1 MWNVREIFN
10 EFYKNYNRETVEE
23 AYGILPQR
31 SLFSKIYEK
40 NLFSVEIRFKNGI
53 FAMQLDT
60 ENIISMELMTVIAY
74 FFEKY
79 SSDRNCAYTK
89 EERNIKRFFTRGI
102 EEFIEF
108 GGKITLNIDRMDKEK
123 LIEIINGKP
132 VDSEL
137 RKKMIENFDMLQN
150 MQWSDY
156 KSKMID
162 ILKKEQEEKRIEE
175 ITCMDLPLD
184 WENAFAQDERT
195 ASVACESAADGL
207 ILSLN
212 NLGRVDIEYISQITG
227 KDCKTVIS
235 ALKGSIFQNPDRW
248 DECFYKGWETSEE
261 YLSGNLI
268 RKRKAAS
275 AANEKYNGYFAENI
289 EAIDKVLPPTVAA
302 KDIYVTL
309 GSPWIPADI
318 IDDFIRHLFGEPFF
332 YYGGDIVRKEK
343 TLEAMKTIHD
353 DITGTWEIPCKS
365 RYNHSVGVQKTY
377 GTQRMEALHILEKT
391 LNMKTV
397 SVMDEVSCPQNAS
410 GKKKEINREETVAA
424 VEKQK
429 KLIKEFQK
437 WVWEDE
443 ERKRRLEE
451 IFDDNFV
458 CVRRRIFDGS
468 FLEFRGMS
476 PDVKLYPYQKNA
488 VARIIF
494 SPNTLLAHDVG
505 SGKTYVMIAA
515 GQELKRMGISKK
527 NLYVVPN
534 NIVGQWQNIF
544 TQMYPDAKLLIVEP
558 KTFTP
563 QKREGVLKKI
573 RDFDYD
579 GIIMAYSCF
588 EQIPLSKAFYEEE
601 LKSKKELIETTVKDK
616 GKATSRLKKKREAVE
631 KALSE
636 VVVALDDIYNT
647 VYFDELGITRL
658 FVDEAH
664 NFKNVPIE
672 TKANMVLGISATG
685 SKRCRDM
692 MDKVLLVQKQN
703 NGGGV
708 IFATGTPITNSITDA
723 YIMQQ
728 YLQSGELALLGL
740 QSFDSWIG
748 MFAEKNTE
756 FEIDVDTSTYRLATR
771 FSKFHNLPE
780 LTSMLSYIA
789 DFHQVDETAG
799 IPSFDGYTDAIVAKT
814 PDFESYLKSISQ
826 RADDV
831 RKRMVNR
838 KDDNMLKITTDG
850 RKAALDLRLVDANA
864 VFTYQSKVA
873 RCAEN
878 VADIYLKTGKS
889 KSSQLIFCDTSTPK
903 ADFNIYDELKDRLCL
918 LGVPA
923 NEIAFIHDAETEAK
937 RNILFGKVRRGEI
950 RVLIGSTFKLGLGV
964 NIQERLIAL
973 HHIDVPWRPADMT
986 QREGRILRQGNTN
999 KKVYI
1004 YRYITEGSFDAY
1016 SWQLLETKQRFI
1028 TGLLSG
1034 SWAERSGADI
1044 EDTVLNYAEVKALA
1058 IGNPLVKER
1067 VEAANELSRYMVLQ
1081 AKLSESRLSL
1091 KRELMEIPVK
1101 IQEKLDLIEKC
1112 KSDIACFATWKR
1124 ANPPVKDKKVKE
1136 DALKKRKAL
1145 REFIGFAVKEN
1156 ILETKEKPLTTYC
1169 GFEIVLP
1176 ANMMREKPYIWLKN
1190 NGKYY
1195 VELGETDIGNLV
1207 RIDNTLE
1214 SLPEHL
1220 KKLTENLD
1228 ALRKREAD
1236 IRIELNK
1243 DEDFTEKI
1251 EMYKKM
1257 VNELDKKLG
1266 VNKK

>member
-53 FAMQLDT
+53 FAMQLNT

-137 RKKMIENFDMLQN
+137 RKKIIENFDMLQN

-175 ITCMDLPLD
+175 INCMDLPLD

-235 ALKGSIFQNPDRW
+235 ALKGSIFQNPDTW

-275 AANEKYNGYFAENI
+275 EANEKYNGYFAENI
-289 EAIDKVLPPTVAA
+289 EAINKVLPPTVAA

-309 GSPWIPADI
+309 GSPWIPTDI
-318 IDDFIRHLFGEPFF
+318 IDDFIHHLFGEPRF
-332 YYGGDIVRKEK
+332 YGKK
-343 TLEAMKTIHD
+343 LETMETIHD

-391 LNMKTV
+391 LNLKTV
-397 SVMDEVSCPQNAS
+397 AVMDEVSCPQNAS
-410 GKKKEINREETVAA
+410 GKKKVINRGETVAA

-476 PDVKLYPYQKNA
+476 PNVKLYPYQKNA
-488 VARIIF
+488 AARIIF

-588 EQIPLSKAFYEEE
+588 EHIPLSKAFYEEE
-601 LKSKKELIETTVKDK
+601 LKSQKELIEKTVTDK
-616 GKATSRLKKKREAVE
+616 GKTTSKLRKKQEAVE

-636 VVVALDDIYNT
+636 IVVALDDACDT
-647 VYFDELGITRL
+647 AYFDELGITRL

-664 NFKNVPIE
+664 NYKNVPIE

-685 SKRCRDM
+685 SKKCKDM

-703 NGGGV
+703 NGGV

-740 QSFDSWIG
+740 QSFDSWTG

-789 DFHQVDETAG
+789 DFHKVDETAG

-814 PDFESYLKSISQ
+814 PDFESYLKSISL

-831 RKRMVNR
+831 RKGMVNR
-838 KDDNMLKITTDG
+838 KADNMLKITTDG

-864 VFTYQSKVA
+864 VFTYQSKIA

-878 VADIYLKTGKS
+878 VADIYFKTEKS
-889 KSSQLIFCDTSTPK
+889 NSSQLIFCDTSIPK
-903 ADFNIYDELKDRLCL
+903 AGFNIYDELKDRLCI

-937 RNILFGKVRRGEI
+937 RSVLFGKVRRGEI

-964 NIQERLIAL
+964 NVQERLIAL

-1044 EDTVLNYAEVKALA
+1044 DDTVLNYAEVKALA

-1101 IQEKLDLIEKC
+1101 IQEKLALIEKC
-1112 KSDIACFATWKR
+1112 KCDIVCFEDWIR
-1124 ANPPVKDKKVKE
+1124 ANPPAKDKKAKKDE
-1136 DALKKRKAL
+1136 AEKRKAL
-1145 REFIGFAVKEN
+1145 REFIGSAVKGN
-1156 ILETKEKPLTTYC
+1156 ILETKEKPLTSYC
-1169 GFEIVLP
+1169 GFDIVLP
-1176 ANMMREKPYIWLKN
+1176 ANMMPQKPYIWLKN

-1207 RIDNTLE
+1207 RIDNALE

-1220 KKLTENLD
+1220 KKLTANLD

-1243 DEDFTEKI
+1243 DEDYTEHIKR
-1251 EMYKKM
+1251 YKEM
-1257 VNELDKKLG
+1257 VNELDLKLW
-1266 VNKK
+1266 VNKN